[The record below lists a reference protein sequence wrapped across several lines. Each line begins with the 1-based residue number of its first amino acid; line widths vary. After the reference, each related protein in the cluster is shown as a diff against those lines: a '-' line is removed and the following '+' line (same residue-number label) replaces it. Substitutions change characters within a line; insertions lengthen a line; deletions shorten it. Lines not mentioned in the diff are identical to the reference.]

1 MARAI
6 IVLGDSIDHG
16 GAVVS
21 GSVAT
26 DVQGRPVARVGDRVI
41 CSKHGPTTIVAG
53 DPTLVVDGRPVAR
66 HGDRTACGAS
76 LVSTRIDVTTG

>member
-6 IVLGDSIDHG
+6 IVVGDQIDHG

-26 DVQGRPVARVGDRVI
+26 DIHGRPVARVGDRVA

-53 DPTLVVDGRPVAR
+53 DSTLVGDGLPVAR
-66 HGDRTACGAS
+66 
-76 LVSTRIDVTTG
+76 

>member
-6 IVLGDSIDHG
+6 IVLGDQIDHG

-26 DVQGRPVARVGDRVI
+26 DIQGQPVARVGDRVA
-41 CSKHGPTTIVAG
+41 CSQHGPTTIVAG
-53 DPTLVVDGRPVAR
+53 DSTLVVDGRAVAR

-76 LVSTRIDVTTG
+76 LISSRMDVTTG